1 MKWGGKIHR
10 IFPTFSDV
18 CVSRFLNNTFMTKSR
33 WSSAYVL
40 FWRWAQTVNAIQRVA
55 GVWSKSSFHGT
66 LQFERSEASS
76 HKAFLLIRE
85 KKRAE
90 GKGRSAV
97 RNVLNE
103 MWIFIGL
110 IFWMLHLFVIK
121 VPFKQDKN
129 SKMSSKLHILLEIHS
144 VSLWKWKSNL
154 YRAKFNV
161 PKEHFVFH
169 IPRGGSL
176 IPLTT

>member
-1 MKWGGKIHR
+1 MYY
-10 IFPTFSDV
+10 SDDEHKR
-18 CVSRFLNNTFMTKSR
+18 SML
-33 WSSAYVL
+33 Y
-40 FWRWAQTVNAIQRVA
+40 NA
-55 GVWSKSSFHGT
+55 VWSKSSFHGT

-144 VSLWKWKSNL
+144 VSL
-154 YRAKFNV
+154 
-161 PKEHFVFH
+161 
-169 IPRGGSL
+169 
-176 IPLTT
+176 